1 MNSLGEGNVLMELE
15 SAAQILLGPPHLVAH
30 SQRQQAEQIFLNF
43 RKTKSPYQLCKQL
56 LEQSKNDYVLFEASG
71 LLKDGLIR
79 EWRELSSDD
88 VRQLRSYLLQY
99 VVNNPL
105 LSAYVRERIVQV
117 IAIMVKR
124 RSVEDVGEDRGV
136 VINEVQQLITG
147 GNSQMQLIGCSIITA
162 LMQEYATTVKSSD
175 VGLPWEIH
183 FKAKKQ
189 FESTDL
195 QNIFK
200 FSVGALRELAATI
213 VLPLSQEMSGLLR
226 RLIIISETVLSWT
239 FINVNLPKKLISV
252 FEADQNPSLRPNVA
266 WKEVMLDTSL
276 VSFFFDLHWR
286 VRTDDVLSHHTLN
299 CLVQLASLNG
309 QTIST
314 KELRL
319 QYLSNYLNSF
329 STLVTNITVSG
340 RVSAKESLGLSA
352 MIRKLILFYPPSI
365 LVMVQQE
372 LLQKYLEQVVTLTCG
387 FMRAGSGASKDQQE
401 EYDLFSEATDH
412 VLEAWVCILHEDS
425 IFPPGYCKEAAAAI
439 LKTFIEIS
447 LAAPEGVRARQAEEE
462 IEETEESDRV
472 RYKDTLSVIGALGRE
487 CLDLSLPFLIS
498 LLESRISRLH
508 GQIHRVSSQ
517 GGREIDPVMSDLFE
531 DIHWIVLI
539 TGNILSLDVDGET
552 ALIPSEVMQH
562 SISQAGSVDVSKSL
576 EVLASPG
583 QPASDIPGHESSD
596 HVLRLVGAVFRLSEV
611 EKRCVEAGLM
621 SLWSPE
627 IGSTIMWFLRRWSL
641 TYLATQETYYQ
652 EISIALCTAF
662 GRDTEGSAW
671 SVNFLLEKILSNLT
685 QFHSEAGVVDD
696 TIRLLV
702 SLSDCKEKCQAVLTS
717 PGLLRLVE
725 LATKQERLP
734 PRAKRGLMKAL
745 VMIGAAQ
752 ENSDARDQYW
762 GQVLKPLETRY
773 QSIVG
778 SDRIKAI
785 YMEETVRKE
794 VLDLMESF
802 TGMVQGCNV
811 TTVHQVFGWFKPTLA
826 SLVHLLA
833 LYHNYSQVVELILE
847 LYCETAKRILCYF
860 TASESRF
867 LYENSLALIRTY
879 AERQVGR
886 RTVDKEAEEEQYR
899 DLLLLMELLTN
910 VLSKDFID
918 LSPPDSGAETVET
931 VTAADVCLYG
941 LNIIMP
947 LMSAELLK
955 FPNLCLQYFKTIT
968 FVCEIYPEKVSGVGV

>member
-1 MNSLGEGNVLMELE
+1 MNTLTDGNVLMELE

-43 RKTKSPYQLCKQL
+43 RKTKSPFQLCKQL

-99 VVNNPL
+99 VVNNPP

-147 GNSQMQLIGCSIITA
+147 GNAQMQLIGCSIITA

-175 VGLPWEIH
+175 VGLPWEVH

-195 QNIFK
+195 QNIFR
-200 FSVGALRELAATI
+200 FSVGALRELASTI
-213 VLPLSQEMSGLLR
+213 VLPLSQEMSVLLR

-252 FEADQNPSLRPNVA
+252 FEADQNPSLRPSAV
-266 WKEVMLDTSL
+266 WKEVMLDASL

-286 VRTDDVLSHHTLN
+286 VRSDDVLSHHSLN

-309 QTIST
+309 QTINT

-319 QYLSNYLNSF
+319 QYLSNYINSF
-329 STLVTNITVSG
+329 STLVTNITVTG
-340 RVSAKESLGLSA
+340 QVSAKEALGLSA

-387 FMRAGSGASKDQQE
+387 FMRASSGKEQQDE
-401 EYDLFSEATDH
+401 VDLFSEATDH

-425 IFPPGYCKEAAAAI
+425 IFPAGYCKEAAAAI

-472 RYKDTLSVIGALGRE
+472 KYKDTLSVIGALGRE

-498 LLESRISRLH
+498 LLESRIGRLH
-508 GQIHRVSSQ
+508 GQIQRISSQ
-517 GGREIDPVMSDLFE
+517 GGRDIDPVLSDLFE

-562 SISQAGSVDVSKSL
+562 SINQAGSVDVSKSL

-627 IGSTIMWFLRRWSL
+627 MGSTIMWFLRRWSL

-671 SVNFLLEKILSNLT
+671 TVNFLLEKILSNLT
-685 QFHSEAGVVDD
+685 QFHSEAGVVED

-702 SLSDCKEKCQAVLTS
+702 SLSDCKEKCQVS
-717 PGLLRLVE
+717 YS
-725 LATKQERLP
+725 
-734 PRAKRGLMKAL
+734 KRMSN
-745 VMIGAAQ
+745 I
-752 ENSDARDQYW
+752 
-762 GQVLKPLETRY
+762 
-773 QSIVG
+773 
-778 SDRIKAI
+778 RII
-785 YMEETVRKE
+785 
-794 VLDLMESF
+794 
-802 TGMVQGCNV
+802 
-811 TTVHQVFGWFKPTLA
+811 
-826 SLVHLLA
+826 
-833 LYHNYSQVVELILE
+833 
-847 LYCETAKRILCYF
+847 
-860 TASESRF
+860 
-867 LYENSLALIRTY
+867 
-879 AERQVGR
+879 
-886 RTVDKEAEEEQYR
+886 
-899 DLLLLMELLTN
+899 
-910 VLSKDFID
+910 
-918 LSPPDSGAETVET
+918 
-931 VTAADVCLYG
+931 
-941 LNIIMP
+941 
-947 LMSAELLK
+947 
-955 FPNLCLQYFKTIT
+955 
-968 FVCEIYPEKVSGVGV
+968 

>member
-1 MNSLGEGNVLMELE
+1 MNTLTDGNVLMELE

-43 RKTKSPYQLCKQL
+43 RKTKSPFQLCKQL

-99 VVNNPL
+99 VVNNPP

-147 GNSQMQLIGCSIITA
+147 GNAQMQLIGCSIITA

-175 VGLPWEIH
+175 VGLPWEVH

-195 QNIFK
+195 QNIFR
-200 FSVGALRELAATI
+200 FSVGALRELASTI
-213 VLPLSQEMSGLLR
+213 VLPLSQEMSVLLR

-252 FEADQNPSLRPNVA
+252 FEADQNPSLRPSAV
-266 WKEVMLDTSL
+266 WKEVMLDASL

-286 VRTDDVLSHHTLN
+286 VRSDDVLSHHSLN

-309 QTIST
+309 QTINT

-319 QYLSNYLNSF
+319 QYLSNYINSF
-329 STLVTNITVSG
+329 STLVTNITVTG
-340 RVSAKESLGLSA
+340 QVSAKEALRLSA

-387 FMRAGSGASKDQQE
+387 FMRASSGKEQQDE
-401 EYDLFSEATDH
+401 VDLFSEATDH

-425 IFPPGYCKEAAAAI
+425 IFPAGYCKEAAAAI

-472 RYKDTLSVIGALGRE
+472 KYKDTLSVIGALGRE

-498 LLESRISRLH
+498 LLESRIGRLH
-508 GQIHRVSSQ
+508 GQIQRISSQ
-517 GGREIDPVMSDLFE
+517 GGRDIDPVLSDLFE

-562 SISQAGSVDVSKSL
+562 SINQAGSVDVSKSL

-627 IGSTIMWFLRRWSL
+627 MGSTIMWFLRRWSL

-671 SVNFLLEKILSNLT
+671 TVNFLLEKILSNLT
-685 QFHSEAGVVDD
+685 QFHSEAGVVED

-702 SLSDCKEKCQAVLTS
+702 SLSDCKEKCQVS
-717 PGLLRLVE
+717 YS
-725 LATKQERLP
+725 
-734 PRAKRGLMKAL
+734 KRMSN
-745 VMIGAAQ
+745 I
-752 ENSDARDQYW
+752 
-762 GQVLKPLETRY
+762 
-773 QSIVG
+773 
-778 SDRIKAI
+778 RII
-785 YMEETVRKE
+785 
-794 VLDLMESF
+794 
-802 TGMVQGCNV
+802 
-811 TTVHQVFGWFKPTLA
+811 
-826 SLVHLLA
+826 
-833 LYHNYSQVVELILE
+833 
-847 LYCETAKRILCYF
+847 
-860 TASESRF
+860 
-867 LYENSLALIRTY
+867 
-879 AERQVGR
+879 
-886 RTVDKEAEEEQYR
+886 
-899 DLLLLMELLTN
+899 
-910 VLSKDFID
+910 
-918 LSPPDSGAETVET
+918 
-931 VTAADVCLYG
+931 
-941 LNIIMP
+941 
-947 LMSAELLK
+947 
-955 FPNLCLQYFKTIT
+955 
-968 FVCEIYPEKVSGVGV
+968 

>member
-487 CLDLSLPFLIS
+487 CLDLSLPILIS

-627 IGSTIMWFLRRWSL
+627 IGSSIMWFLRRWSL

-671 SVNFLLEKILSNLT
+671 TVNFLLEKILSNLT
-685 QFHSEAGVVDD
+685 QFHSEAGVVED

-702 SLSDCKEKCQAVLTS
+702 SLSDCKEKCQVS
-717 PGLLRLVE
+717 
-725 LATKQERLP
+725 
-734 PRAKRGLMKAL
+734 
-745 VMIGAAQ
+745 
-752 ENSDARDQYW
+752 
-762 GQVLKPLETRY
+762 
-773 QSIVG
+773 QS
-778 SDRIKAI
+778 K
-785 YMEETVRKE
+785 
-794 VLDLMESF
+794 
-802 TGMVQGCNV
+802 
-811 TTVHQVFGWFKPTLA
+811 
-826 SLVHLLA
+826 
-833 LYHNYSQVVELILE
+833 
-847 LYCETAKRILCYF
+847 
-860 TASESRF
+860 
-867 LYENSLALIRTY
+867 
-879 AERQVGR
+879 
-886 RTVDKEAEEEQYR
+886 
-899 DLLLLMELLTN
+899 
-910 VLSKDFID
+910 
-918 LSPPDSGAETVET
+918 
-931 VTAADVCLYG
+931 
-941 LNIIMP
+941 
-947 LMSAELLK
+947 
-955 FPNLCLQYFKTIT
+955 
-968 FVCEIYPEKVSGVGV
+968 